1 MKKIFLLLSL
11 FLIMNYSCK
20 NQDWEFDDY
29 DYTTTYFAFQ
39 TPVRTLVLG
48 DYNFDNTNDNNHR
61 FIIST
66 AIGGVYNNNVDR
78 EVRFVID
85 ETLTNNLYAVNEEI
99 IPLPRSYYTLSDND
113 KMIIPKGSFTGGVTV
128 QLNDAFFQ
136 DSLSTF
142 TKYVIPVKI
151 VSSTTDSILRGSPAR
166 PNPDPRIAGDWVQ
179 VPKDYTLFG
188 IKYVNEYHG
197 RYLLRGATQ
206 VKAADG
212 SEVERIV
219 YRNALVEKDEVV
231 SVNTAGRKK
240 VMYRN
245 AIRLSGGSP
254 GTFDMLLTFD
264 DNDNCT
270 ITQRSGFQVTG
281 TGKFVKNGDEW
292 GGEKRAV
299 LHLDYQIN
307 DGTYTH
313 MVKDTLVFRD
323 KAVALQEF
331 TPTIR

>member
-11 FLIMNYSCK
+11 FLIINYSCK
-20 NQDWEFDDY
+20 NQDWEFDNF

-61 FIIST
+61 FVIST
-66 AIGGVYNNNVDR
+66 TMGGVYNNTVDR

-85 ETLTNNLYAVNEEI
+85 ETLTDNLYAGNEKI
-99 IPLPRSYYTLSDND
+99 VSLPTNYYTLSDNN
-113 KMIIPKGSFTGGVTV
+113 KMIIPMGSFTGGVTI

-142 TKYVIPVKI
+142 TKYVLPIKI
-151 VSSTTDSILRGSPAR
+151 VSSTTDSVLRGSPAR
-166 PNPDPRIAGDWVQ
+166 PNPDPRVAGDWKQ
-179 VPKDYTLFG
+179 IPKDYTLFG

-197 RYLLRGATQ
+197 KYLLRGADQ
-206 VKAADG
+206 IKSFNG
-212 SEVERIV
+212 SKVEKII
-219 YRNALVEKDEVV
+219 YHKESVEKDEVV

-240 VMYRN
+240 VIYNN
-245 AIRLSGGSP
+245 AVRLSTGSP
-254 GTFDMLLTFD
+254 GNFDMLLTFD

-270 ITQRSGFQVTG
+270 ITQRSGFGVTG
-281 TGKFVKNGDEW
+281 TGKFIKDGDEW
-292 GGEKRAV
+292 GGKKRSV

-307 DGTYTH
+307 DGTYIH

-323 KAVALQEF
+323 KAVALEEF